1 MKFKFQPGH
10 LQVKSDIAGSL
21 PAARNSVTLA
31 EDAFLMTNF
40 MIDKWHFSS
49 VEHPANAIE
58 QGHVWEAYGNAAEE
72 KIPTFHESSNH
83 YYVHKCKSLTLG
95 CALVF
100 SCCRVWK

>member
-40 MIDKWHFSS
+40 MIDK
-49 VEHPANAIE
+49 
-58 QGHVWEAYGNAAEE
+58 
-72 KIPTFHESSNH
+72 
-83 YYVHKCKSLTLG
+83 
-95 CALVF
+95 
-100 SCCRVWK
+100 